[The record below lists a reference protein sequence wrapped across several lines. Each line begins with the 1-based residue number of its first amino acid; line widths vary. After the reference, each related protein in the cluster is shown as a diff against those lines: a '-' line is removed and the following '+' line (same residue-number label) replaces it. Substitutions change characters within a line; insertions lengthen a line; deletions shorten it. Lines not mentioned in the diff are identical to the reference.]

1 MTADNAALSREE
13 KFAAYAEKVNARGT
27 FPKWDA
33 PTQLVRDEDL
43 PWAEAPDGT
52 AIKLQHV
59 DLNSN
64 LWISMTRLPP
74 GARVVTH
81 YHTGHVYAV
90 TLQGRWF
97 YEESPE
103 EVSEAGSYLFEP
115 AGSTHTLCTPA
126 DVEGDT
132 VVWFAVFGAN
142 INLGEDGEV
151 LSVVDAHAALEMY
164 ETYCDALG
172 LDCSSLIVHG
182 R

>member
-1 MTADNAALSREE
+1 M
-13 KFAAYAEKVNARGT
+13 
-27 FPKWDA
+27 
-33 PTQLVRDEDL
+33 
-43 PWAEAPDGT
+43 
-52 AIKLQHV
+52 
-59 DLNSN
+59 
-64 LWISMTRLPP
+64 
-74 GARVVTH
+74 
-81 YHTGHVYAV
+81 
-90 TLQGRWF
+90 
-97 YEESPE
+97 
-103 EVSEAGSYLFEP
+103 SEAGSYLFEP

>member
-1 MTADNAALSREE
+1 MTAENPVSTVEE
-13 KFAAYAEKVNARGT
+13 KFAEYAEKVSARGL
-27 FPKWDA
+27 FPNWEA

-64 LWISMTRLPP
+64 LWISVTRLPP

-90 TLQGRWF
+90 TLKGRWF
-97 YEESPE
+97 YEETPDA
-103 EVSEAGSYLFEP
+103 VSEPGSYLFEP

-126 DVEGDT
+126 DVDGDT
-132 VVWFAVFGAN
+132 LVWFAVLGAN
-142 INLGEDGEV
+142 INLSDDGKV
-151 LSVVDAHAALEMY
+151 VSVVDARSALEMY

-172 LDCSSLIVHG
+172 LDCSALIVHG

>member
-1 MTADNAALSREE
+1 VTADNAALSMEE

-132 VVWFAVFGAN
+132 IVWFAVFGAN

>member
-1 MTADNAALSREE
+1 MTADNAALSMEE

-132 VVWFAVFGAN
+132 IVWFAVFGAN
-142 INLGEDGEV
+142 INLGEDREV

>member
-1 MTADNAALSREE
+1 MTADNAALSMEE

-74 GARVVTH
+74 GARVVKH

>member
-1 MTADNAALSREE
+1 MTADNAALSMEK

>member
-1 MTADNAALSREE
+1 MTADNAALSMEE

-33 PTQLVRDEDL
+33 PTQLVRNEDL

-126 DVEGDT
+126 DVEGDAI
-132 VVWFAVFGAN
+132 VWFAVFGAN

>member
-1 MTADNAALSREE
+1 MSAYNAALSMEE

-132 VVWFAVFGAN
+132 IVWFAVFGAN

>member
-1 MTADNAALSREE
+1 VTADNAALSMEE

-90 TLQGRWF
+90 TLQGCWF

>member
-1 MTADNAALSREE
+1 MTADNAALSMEE

-126 DVEGDT
+126 DVKGDT
-132 VVWFAVFGAN
+132 IVWFAVFGAN

>member
-1 MTADNAALSREE
+1 MTADNAALSMEE

-151 LSVVDAHAALEMY
+151 RSVVDAHAAREMY
-164 ETYCDALG
+164 ET
-172 LDCSSLIVHG
+172 
-182 R
+182 

>member
-1 MTADNAALSREE
+1 MTADNAALSMEE

-103 EVSEAGSYLFEP
+103 EVSEAGSYRFEP

-132 VVWFAVFGAN
+132 IVWFAVFGAN

>member
-1 MTADNAALSREE
+1 MTADNAALSMEE

-132 VVWFAVFGAN
+132 IVWFAVFGAN

>member
-1 MTADNAALSREE
+1 VTADNAALSMEE

-115 AGSTHTLCTPA
+115 AGSRHTLCTPA

>member
-1 MTADNAALSREE
+1 MTADNAALSMEE

-126 DVEGDT
+126 DVDGDT
-132 VVWFAVFGAN
+132 IVWFAVFGAN

>member
-1 MTADNAALSREE
+1 MTADNAALSMEE

-90 TLQGRWF
+90 TLKGRWF

-132 VVWFAVFGAN
+132 IVWFAVFGAN

>member
-1 MTADNAALSREE
+1 MTADDAALSMEE

>member
-1 MTADNAALSREE
+1 M
-13 KFAAYAEKVNARGT
+13 NARGT

-132 VVWFAVFGAN
+132 IVWFAVFGAN

>member
-1 MTADNAALSREE
+1 MTADNAALSMEE

-52 AIKLQHV
+52 AIKLQQV

>member
-1 MTADNAALSREE
+1 VSAYNAALSMEE

-132 VVWFAVFGAN
+132 IVWFAVFGAN

>member
-1 MTADNAALSREE
+1 MTADNAALSMEE

-132 VVWFAVFGAN
+132 IVWFAVFGAN

-151 LSVVDAHAALEMY
+151 LSVVDAHAAHEMY

>member
-1 MTADNAALSREE
+1 VTADNAALSMEE

>member
-1 MTADNAALSREE
+1 MTADNVATTMEE
-13 KFAAYAEKVNARGT
+13 KFKKYAEKVSARGL
-27 FPKWDA
+27 FPVWDA

-59 DLNSN
+59 DLNQN
-64 LWISMTRLPP
+64 LWISLTRLPP
-74 GARVVTH
+74 GSRIVTH

-97 YEESPE
+97 YQESPN
-103 EVSEAGSYLFEP
+103 EVSTTGSYLFEP
-115 AGSTHTLCTPA
+115 AGSTHTLCTPD

-132 VVWFAVFGAN
+132 IVWFAVFGAN
-142 INLGEDGEV
+142 INLGEDGGV
-151 LSVVDAHAALEMY
+151 VSVVDARAALEMY

>member
-1 MTADNAALSREE
+1 MTADNAALSMEE

>member
-1 MTADNAALSREE
+1 MTADNAALSMEE

-33 PTQLVRDEDL
+33 PTQLVRDKDL

-132 VVWFAVFGAN
+132 IVWFAVFGAN

>member
-1 MTADNAALSREE
+1 MTADNAALSMEE

-27 FPKWDA
+27 FPRWDA

>member
-1 MTADNAALSREE
+1 MTADNAALSMEE

-27 FPKWDA
+27 VPKWDA

-115 AGSTHTLCTPA
+115 AGSTHTLCTPS

>member
-1 MTADNAALSREE
+1 
-13 KFAAYAEKVNARGT
+13 
-27 FPKWDA
+27 
-33 PTQLVRDEDL
+33 
-43 PWAEAPDGT
+43 
-52 AIKLQHV
+52 
-59 DLNSN
+59 
-64 LWISMTRLPP
+64 MTRLPP

>member
-1 MTADNAALSREE
+1 MTADNAALSMEE

-33 PTQLVRDEDL
+33 PTQHVRDEDL

-132 VVWFAVFGAN
+132 IVWFAVFGAN

>member
-1 MTADNAALSREE
+1 MTADNAALSMEE

-27 FPKWDA
+27 FPRWDA

-126 DVEGDT
+126 DVGGDT

>member
-1 MTADNAALSREE
+1 MTADNAALSMEE

-90 TLQGRWF
+90 TLQGCWF

>member
-142 INLGEDGEV
+142 INVGEDGEV

>member
-1 MTADNAALSREE
+1 MTADNAALSMEE

-97 YEESPE
+97 DEASPE

-132 VVWFAVFGAN
+132 IVWFAVFGAN

>member
-1 MTADNAALSREE
+1 MTADNAALSMEE

-103 EVSEAGSYLFEP
+103 EVLEAGSYLFEP